1 MMGKYATRWRVFLG
15 AIAALAATVLL
26 RADLSPQQRYVD
38 RYAALA
44 VTEMYRS
51 GVPASITLSQGLL
64 ESRYGLSALAAEG
77 HNHFGIKC
85 HNDWKGRTM
94 KVDDD
99 LKGECFRVY
108 EEDIDSFH
116 DHSDFLRYRDRYKFL
131 FDFEI
136 TDYKAWAN
144 GLKKAGYATDPAYP
158 AKLIKLIEDYDLG
171 RFDSAK
177 PSDFEPGGKY
187 ADLGAQPPSAA
198 PAPKD
203 DRPLNDKALYPGKKA
218 DPKAPTHKETK
229 AEKKARLKA
238 EKQARAEARRRQAAS
253 GKPDG
258 KSAPAAPSKPA
269 EAVPERLP
277 ESPHALEEVELAPE
291 KELREEFHFQM
302 GRKIYKQN
310 GVPFLYALEGEDY
323 RTIAEENNIIFKQL
337 LRYNDLRGDERLLP
351 GTVVYLQAK
360 KNQTRKGLDKYIVEQ
375 DGESLRDICQRFGV
389 RQSSIEKINGFD
401 PGHALREGDTILLR
415 K

>member
-1 MMGKYATRWRVFLG
+1 MMQKMARRLKPFLLAAAT
-15 AIAALAATVLL
+15 LAATVLL
-26 RADLSPQQRYVD
+26 RADITPQQRYVD
-38 RYAALA
+38 RFAALA

-85 HNDWKGRTM
+85 HNDWKGKTM

-108 EEDIDSFH
+108 DADIDSFH

-131 FDFEI
+131 FDFPV

-158 AKLIKLIEDYDLG
+158 AKLIKLIEDYDLS
-171 RFDSAK
+171 RFDLAK

-187 ADLGAQPPSAA
+187 ADLGAEAPSTTVSDKDK
-198 PAPKD
+198 PLD
-203 DRPLNDKALYPGKKA
+203 DRALF
-218 DPKAPTHKETK
+218 PKQTKPETKPAAKETR
-229 AEKKARLKA
+229 AEKKARIKEEQKA
-238 EKQARAEARRRQAAS
+238 KAAKKQQEKEARKQGAKAS
-253 GKPDG
+253 
-258 KSAPAAPSKPA
+258 SA
-269 EAVPERLP
+269 EPERLP
-277 ESPHALEEVELAPE
+277 ESPNSLEEAEVAGE
-291 KELREEFHFQM
+291 KELREVFHFQM

-310 GVPFLYALEGEDY
+310 GVPFLYSLEGEDY
-323 RTIAEENNIIFKQL
+323 RIIAEENDIIYKQL
-337 LRYNDLRGDERLLP
+337 LRYNDLSADQKLLP

-360 KNQTRKGLDKYIVEQ
+360 KNQTRKGLDKYIVER

-389 RQSSIEKINGFD
+389 KQKSIQKLNGFA
-401 PGHALREGDTILLR
+401 PSHSLREGDTILLR

>member
-1 MMGKYATRWRVFLG
+1 MMQRMPTGLKPLF
-15 AIAALAATVLL
+15 LAASILVSTVLL
-26 RADLSPQQRYVD
+26 RGDIMPQQRYVN
-38 RYAALA
+38 RYASLA

-85 HNDWKGRTM
+85 HNDWKGKTM
-94 KVDDD
+94 AVDDD
-99 LKGECFRVY
+99 AKGECFRVY
-108 EEDIDSFH
+108 DADIESFR

-131 FDFEI
+131 FDFPV

-158 AKLIKLIEDYDLG
+158 AKLIKLIEDYDLS
-171 RFDSAK
+171 RFDKAK
-177 PSDFEPGGKY
+177 PADFEPGGKY
-187 ADLGAQPPSAA
+187 ADLGAEAPSASVSDKDK
-198 PAPKD
+198 PLD
-203 DRPLNDKALYPGKKA
+203 DRALF
-218 DPKAPTHKETK
+218 PKQTKPETKPANKETR
-229 AEKKARLKA
+229 AEKKARTKA
-238 EKQARAEARRRQAAS
+238 EREARKAA
-253 GKPDG
+253 KQHQ
-258 KSAPAAPSKPA
+258 KPA
-269 EAVPERLP
+269 EAIPEALP
-277 ESPHALEEVELAPE
+277 ESPNALEEAEVAQE

-310 GVPFLYALEGEDY
+310 GVPFLYAMEGEDY
-323 RTIAEENNIIFKQL
+323 RTIAEENNIIYKQL
-337 LRYNDLRGDERLLP
+337 LRYNDLGAEERLLP

-360 KNQTRKGLDKYIVEQ
+360 KNQTRKGLDKYIVER

-389 RQSSIEKINGFD
+389 KQKSIQKLNGFA
-401 PGHALREGDTILLR
+401 PSHSLREGDTILLR

>member
-1 MMGKYATRWRVFLG
+1 MTRLATLWKPLLLTV
-15 AIAALAATVLL
+15 AVLAAAALL
-26 RADLSPQQRYVD
+26 RADITPQQRYVD
-38 RYAALA
+38 RFAALA

-85 HNDWKGRTM
+85 HNDWKGKSM

-99 LKGECFRVY
+99 AKGECFRVY
-108 EEDIDSFH
+108 DADIDSFH

-131 FDFEI
+131 FDFPV

-158 AKLIKLIEDYDLG
+158 AKLIKLIEDYDLS
-171 RFDSAK
+171 RFDTAK

-187 ADLGAQPPSAA
+187 SALGADTPVS
-198 PAPKD
+198 
-203 DRPLNDKALYPGKKA
+203 
-218 DPKAPTHKETK
+218 
-229 AEKKARLKA
+229 
-238 EKQARAEARRRQAAS
+238 
-253 GKPDG
+253 
-258 KSAPAAPSKPA
+258 SAP
-269 EAVPERLP
+269 EAKKEAKKEVKKEVKKTARQHSRPVETIPEALP
-277 ESPHALEEVELAPE
+277 ESPNTLEEAEPVE

-302 GRKIYKQN
+302 GRPIYKQN
-310 GVPFLYALEGEDY
+310 GVPFLYAMEGESY
-323 RTIAEENNIIFKQL
+323 RIIAEENNIIYKQL
-337 LRYNDLRGDERLLP
+337 LRYNDLGAEEKLLP

-389 RQSSIEKINGFD
+389 KQKSIRKINGFA
-401 PGHALREGDTILLR
+401 PTHTLREGDTILLR

>member
-1 MMGKYATRWRVFLG
+1 MPTGLKPLFL
-15 AIAALAATVLL
+15 AASILVATVLL
-26 RADLSPQQRYVD
+26 RGDITPQQRYVN
-38 RYAALA
+38 RYASLA

-85 HNDWKGRTM
+85 HNDWKGKTM
-94 KVDDD
+94 AVDDD
-99 LKGECFRVY
+99 AKGECFRVY
-108 EEDIDSFH
+108 DADIESFR

-131 FDFEI
+131 FDFPV

-158 AKLIKLIEDYDLG
+158 AKLIKLIEDYDLS
-171 RFDSAK
+171 RFDKAK
-177 PSDFEPGGKY
+177 PADFEPGGKY
-187 ADLGAQPPSAA
+187 ADLGAEAPSASVSDKDK
-198 PAPKD
+198 PLD
-203 DRPLNDKALYPGKKA
+203 DRALF
-218 DPKAPTHKETK
+218 PKQTKPETKLANKETR
-229 AEKKARLKA
+229 AEKKARTKA
-238 EKQARAEARRRQAAS
+238 EREARKAA
-253 GKPDG
+253 KQHQ
-258 KSAPAAPSKPA
+258 KPA
-269 EAVPERLP
+269 EAIPEALP
-277 ESPHALEEVELAPE
+277 ESPNALEEAEVAQE

-310 GVPFLYALEGEDY
+310 GVPFLYAMEGEDY
-323 RTIAEENNIIFKQL
+323 RTIAEENNIIYKQL
-337 LRYNDLRGDERLLP
+337 LRYNDLGAEERLLP

-360 KNQTRKGLDKYIVEQ
+360 KNQTRKGLDKYIVER

-389 RQSSIEKINGFD
+389 KQKSIQKLNGFA
-401 PGHALREGDTILLR
+401 PSHSLREGDTILLR

>member
-1 MMGKYATRWRVFLG
+1 MMAKFALRFRGLLPALV
-15 AIAALAATVLL
+15 ALASLVLL
-26 RADLSPQQRYVD
+26 RADVSPQQRYVD

-64 ESRYGLSALAAEG
+64 ESRYGLSALASEG

-94 KVDDD
+94 QVDDD
-99 LKGECFRVY
+99 RKGECFRVY
-108 EEDIDSFH
+108 EADIDSFH

-131 FDFEI
+131 FDFPV

-158 AKLIKLIEDYDLG
+158 AKLIKLIEDYDLS
-171 RFDSAK
+171 RFDTAR
-177 PSDFEPGGKY
+177 PADFEPGGKY
-187 ADLGAQPPSAA
+187 ADLGAQA
-198 PAPKD
+198 PAAARTANDK
-203 DRPLNDKALYPGKKA
+203 PLNDKALYPGKKPA
-218 DPKAPTHKETK
+218 EAQPAPKETR
-229 AEKKARLKA
+229 AERKARLKA
-238 EKQARAEARRRQAAS
+238 EKQARIDARKRQDAAS
-253 GKPDG
+253 RTPV
-258 KSAPAAPSKPA
+258 AQ
-269 EAVPERLP
+269 AVPERLP
-277 ESPHALEEVELAPE
+277 ESPNALEEAEVAQE

-310 GVPFLYALEGEDY
+310 GVPFLYAMEGEDY
-323 RTIAEENNIIFKQL
+323 RTIAEENNIIFRQL
-337 LRYNDLRGDERLLP
+337 LRYNDLSADERLLP

-389 RQSSIEKINGFD
+389 KQKSILKINGFD
-401 PGHALREGDTILLR
+401 ATHVLREGDTILLR

>member
-1 MMGKYATRWRVFLG
+1 MPTGLKPLFL
-15 AIAALAATVLL
+15 AASILVATVLL
-26 RADLSPQQRYVD
+26 RGDITPQQRYVN
-38 RYAALA
+38 RYASLA

-85 HNDWKGRTM
+85 HNDWKGKTM
-94 KVDDD
+94 AVDDD
-99 LKGECFRVY
+99 AKGECFRVY
-108 EEDIDSFH
+108 DADIESFR

-131 FDFEI
+131 FDFPV

-158 AKLIKLIEDYDLG
+158 AKLIKLIEDYDLS
-171 RFDSAK
+171 RFDKAK
-177 PSDFEPGGKY
+177 PADFEPGGKY
-187 ADLGAQPPSAA
+187 ADLGAEAPSASVSDKDK
-198 PAPKD
+198 PLD
-203 DRPLNDKALYPGKKA
+203 DRALF
-218 DPKAPTHKETK
+218 PKQTKPETKPAAKETR
-229 AEKKARLKA
+229 AEKKARTKA
-238 EKQARAEARRRQAAS
+238 EREARKAA
-253 GKPDG
+253 KQHQ
-258 KSAPAAPSKPA
+258 KPA
-269 EAVPERLP
+269 EAIPEALP
-277 ESPHALEEVELAPE
+277 ESPNALEEAEVAQE

-310 GVPFLYALEGEDY
+310 GVPFLYAMEGEDY
-323 RTIAEENNIIFKQL
+323 RTIAEENNIIYKQL
-337 LRYNDLRGDERLLP
+337 LRYNDLGSEERLLP

-360 KNQTRKGLDKYIVEQ
+360 KNQTRKGLDKYIVER

-389 RQSSIEKINGFD
+389 KQKSIQKLNGFA
-401 PGHALREGDTILLR
+401 PSHSLREGDTILLR

>member
-1 MMGKYATRWRVFLG
+1 MGTCAHFRRAVLPAVA
-15 AIAALAATVLL
+15 AIVALTLL
-26 RADLSPQQRYVD
+26 RADVTPQQRYID

-85 HNDWKGRTM
+85 HNDWKGKTM

-108 EEDIDSFH
+108 DADIDSFH

-158 AKLIKLIEDYDLG
+158 SKLIKLIEDYDLS
-171 RFDSAK
+171 RFDTAK
-177 PSDFEPGGKY
+177 PADFAPGGKY
-187 ADLGAQPPSAA
+187 ADLGTQAPGTVTAPSGDK
-198 PAPKD
+198 PLD
-203 DRPLNDKALYPGKKA
+203 DRALYPRKPQTGS
-218 DPKAPTHKETK
+218 KETQ
-229 AEKKARLKA
+229 AEKKARQKA
-238 EKQARAEARRRQAAS
+238 QKQARAEAKRRGRAVAS
-253 GKPDG
+253 
-258 KSAPAAPSKPA
+258 SAPEPVQLPA
-269 EAVPERLP
+269 
-277 ESPHALEEVELAPE
+277 SPNALEEVQQAEP
-291 KELREEFHFQM
+291 ELREEFHFQM

-310 GVPFLYALEGEDY
+310 GVPFVYAMEGETY
-323 RTIAEENNIIFKQL
+323 RELAEENNIILRQL
-337 LRYNDLRGDERLLP
+337 LRYNDLGAEERLRP

-360 KNQTRKGLDKYIVEQ
+360 KNQTRKGLDKYIVAE
-375 DGESLRDICQRFGV
+375 DGESLREICQRFGV
-389 RQSSIEKINGFD
+389 KLASIRKLNAFA
-401 PGHALREGDTILLR
+401 PSHTLREGDTILLR

>member
-1 MMGKYATRWRVFLG
+1 MPTGLKPLFL
-15 AIAALAATVLL
+15 AASILVATVLL
-26 RADLSPQQRYVD
+26 RGDITPQQRYVN
-38 RYAALA
+38 RYASLA

-85 HNDWKGRTM
+85 HNDWKGKTM
-94 KVDDD
+94 AVDDD
-99 LKGECFRVY
+99 AKGECFRVY
-108 EEDIDSFH
+108 DADIESFR

-131 FDFEI
+131 FDFPV

-158 AKLIKLIEDYDLG
+158 AKLIKLIEDYDLS
-171 RFDSAK
+171 RFDKAK
-177 PSDFEPGGKY
+177 PADFEPGGKY
-187 ADLGAQPPSAA
+187 ADLGAEAPSASVSDKDK
-198 PAPKD
+198 PLD
-203 DRPLNDKALYPGKKA
+203 DRALF
-218 DPKAPTHKETK
+218 PKQTKPETKPANKETR
-229 AEKKARLKA
+229 AEKKARTKA
-238 EKQARAEARRRQAAS
+238 EREARKAA
-253 GKPDG
+253 KQHQ
-258 KSAPAAPSKPA
+258 KPA
-269 EAVPERLP
+269 EAIPEALP
-277 ESPHALEEVELAPE
+277 ESPNALEEAEVAQE

-310 GVPFLYALEGEDY
+310 GVPFLYAMEGEDY
-323 RTIAEENNIIFKQL
+323 RTIAEENNIIYKQL
-337 LRYNDLRGDERLLP
+337 LRYNDLGAEERLLP

-360 KNQTRKGLDKYIVEQ
+360 KNQTRKGLDKYIVER

-389 RQSSIEKINGFD
+389 KQKSIQKLNGFA
-401 PGHALREGDTILLR
+401 PSHSLREGDTILLR

>member
-1 MMGKYATRWRVFLG
+1 MMGKCAQLLKQV
-15 AIAALAATVLL
+15 LAAAAAIVAAVLL
-26 RADLSPQQRYVD
+26 RADVTPQQRYVD
-38 RYAALA
+38 RYAAIA

-85 HNDWKGRTM
+85 HNDWKGKTM
-94 KVDDD
+94 AVDDD
-99 LKGECFRVY
+99 AKGECFRVY
-108 EEDIDSFH
+108 DADIDSFH

-131 FDFEI
+131 FDFPV

-171 RFDSAK
+171 RFDKAK
-177 PSDFEPGGKY
+177 PADFEPGGKY
-187 ADLGAQPPSAA
+187 ADLGAAAPASAA
-198 PAPKD
+198 PDNDKPLD
-203 DRPLNDKALYPGKKA
+203 DRALF
-218 DPKAPTHKETK
+218 PKQTKPETKPAAKETR
-229 AEKKARLKA
+229 AEKKARAKA
-238 EKQARAEARRRQAAS
+238 EREAKKAAKQHQ
-253 GKPDG
+253 
-258 KSAPAAPSKPA
+258 KPA
-269 EAVPERLP
+269 EATPEALP
-277 ESPHALEEVELAPE
+277 ESPNALEEAEVAQEQ
-291 KELREEFHFQM
+291 ELREEFHFQM

-310 GVPFLYALEGEDY
+310 GVPFLYAMEGEDY
-323 RTIAEENNIIFKQL
+323 RTIAEENNIILRQL
-337 LRYNDLRGDERLLP
+337 LRYNDLAAEENLLP

-360 KNQTRKGLDKYIVEQ
+360 KNQTRKGLDKYIVER

-389 RQSSIEKINGFD
+389 KQKSIQKLNGFGAAHD
-401 PGHALREGDTILLR
+401 LREGDTILLR

>member
-1 MMGKYATRWRVFLG
+1 MPTGLKPFFL
-15 AIAALAATVLL
+15 AASILVATVLL
-26 RADLSPQQRYVD
+26 RGDITPQQRYVN
-38 RYAALA
+38 RYASLA

-85 HNDWKGRTM
+85 HNDWKGKTM
-94 KVDDD
+94 AVDDD
-99 LKGECFRVY
+99 AKGECFRVY
-108 EEDIDSFH
+108 DADIESFR

-131 FDFEI
+131 FDFPV

-158 AKLIKLIEDYDLG
+158 AKLIKLIEDYDLS
-171 RFDSAK
+171 RFDKAK
-177 PSDFEPGGKY
+177 PADFEPGGKY
-187 ADLGAQPPSAA
+187 ADLGAEAPSASVSDKDK
-198 PAPKD
+198 PLD
-203 DRPLNDKALYPGKKA
+203 DRALF
-218 DPKAPTHKETK
+218 PKQTKPETKPANKETR
-229 AEKKARLKA
+229 AEKKARTKA
-238 EKQARAEARRRQAAS
+238 EREARKAA
-253 GKPDG
+253 KQHQ
-258 KSAPAAPSKPA
+258 KPA
-269 EAVPERLP
+269 EAIPEALP
-277 ESPHALEEVELAPE
+277 ESPNALEEAEVAQE

-310 GVPFLYALEGEDY
+310 GVPFLYAMEGEDY
-323 RTIAEENNIIFKQL
+323 RTIAEENNIIYKQL
-337 LRYNDLRGDERLLP
+337 LRYNDLGAEERLLP

-360 KNQTRKGLDKYIVEQ
+360 KNQTRKGLDKYIVER

-389 RQSSIEKINGFD
+389 KQKSIQKLNGFA
-401 PGHALREGDTILLR
+401 PSHSLREGDTILLR

>member
-1 MMGKYATRWRVFLG
+1 MGKCAQLLKQV
-15 AIAALAATVLL
+15 LAAAAAIVAAVLL
-26 RADLSPQQRYVD
+26 RADVTPQQRYVD
-38 RYAALA
+38 RYAAIA

-85 HNDWKGRTM
+85 HNDWKGKTM
-94 KVDDD
+94 AVDDD
-99 LKGECFRVY
+99 AKGECFRVY
-108 EEDIDSFH
+108 DADIDSFH

-131 FDFEI
+131 FDFPV

-171 RFDSAK
+171 RFDKAK
-177 PSDFEPGGKY
+177 PADFEPGGKY
-187 ADLGAQPPSAA
+187 ADLGAGA
-198 PAPKD
+198 PAASVSDKDKPLD
-203 DRPLNDKALYPGKKA
+203 DRALF
-218 DPKAPTHKETK
+218 PKQTKPETKPAAKETR
-229 AEKKARLKA
+229 AEKKARTKA
-238 EKQARAEARRRQAAS
+238 EREARRAA
-253 GKPDG
+253 KQHQ
-258 KSAPAAPSKPA
+258 KPA
-269 EAVPERLP
+269 EATPEALP
-277 ESPHALEEVELAPE
+277 ESPNALEEAEVAQEQ
-291 KELREEFHFQM
+291 ELREEFHFQM

-310 GVPFLYALEGEDY
+310 GVPFLYAMEGEDY
-323 RTIAEENNIIFKQL
+323 RTIAEENNIILRQL
-337 LRYNDLRGDERLLP
+337 LRYNDLAAEETLLP

-360 KNQTRKGLDKYIVEQ
+360 KNQTRKGLDKYIVER

-389 RQSSIEKINGFD
+389 KQKSIQKLNGFGAAHD
-401 PGHALREGDTILLR
+401 LREGDTILLR

>member
-1 MMGKYATRWRVFLG
+1 MSTGLKPLFLAA
-15 AIAALAATVLL
+15 AILVATVLL
-26 RADLSPQQRYVD
+26 RGDITPQQRYVN
-38 RYAALA
+38 RYASLA

-85 HNDWKGRTM
+85 HNDWKGKTM
-94 KVDDD
+94 AVDDD
-99 LKGECFRVY
+99 AKGECFRVY
-108 EEDIDSFH
+108 DADIESFR

-131 FDFEI
+131 FDFPV

-158 AKLIKLIEDYDLG
+158 AKLIKLIEDYDLS
-171 RFDSAK
+171 RFDKAK
-177 PSDFEPGGKY
+177 PADFEPGGKY
-187 ADLGAQPPSAA
+187 ADLGAEAPSASVSDKDK
-198 PAPKD
+198 PLD
-203 DRPLNDKALYPGKKA
+203 DRALF
-218 DPKAPTHKETK
+218 PKQTKPETKPAAKETR
-229 AEKKARLKA
+229 AEKKARTKA
-238 EKQARAEARRRQAAS
+238 EREARKAA
-253 GKPDG
+253 KQHQ
-258 KSAPAAPSKPA
+258 KPA
-269 EAVPERLP
+269 EAIPEALP
-277 ESPHALEEVELAPE
+277 ESPNALEEAEVAQE

-310 GVPFLYALEGEDY
+310 GVPFLYAMEGEDY
-323 RTIAEENNIIFKQL
+323 RTIAEENNIIYKQL
-337 LRYNDLRGDERLLP
+337 LRYNDLGAEERLLP

-360 KNQTRKGLDKYIVEQ
+360 KNQTRKGLDKYIVER

-389 RQSSIEKINGFD
+389 KQKSIQKLNGFA
-401 PGHALREGDTILLR
+401 PSHSLREGDTILLR

>member
-1 MMGKYATRWRVFLG
+1 MGKCAQLLKQVLS
-15 AIAALAATVLL
+15 AAATIVAAVLL
-26 RADLSPQQRYVD
+26 RADVTPQQRYVD
-38 RYAALA
+38 RYAAIA

-85 HNDWKGRTM
+85 HNDWKGKTM

-99 LKGECFRVY
+99 PKDECFRVY
-108 EEDIDSFH
+108 DADIDSFH

-131 FDFEI
+131 FDFPV

-171 RFDSAK
+171 RFDKAK
-177 PSDFEPGGKY
+177 PADFEPGGKY
-187 ADLGAQPPSAA
+187 ADLGAAAPASAA
-198 PAPKD
+198 PDNDKPLD
-203 DRPLNDKALYPGKKA
+203 DRALF
-218 DPKAPTHKETK
+218 PKQTKPDTKPAAKETR
-229 AEKKARLKA
+229 AEKKARTKA
-238 EKQARAEARRRQAAS
+238 EREAKKAAKQHQ
-253 GKPDG
+253 
-258 KSAPAAPSKPA
+258 KPA
-269 EAVPERLP
+269 EATPESLP
-277 ESPHALEEVELAPE
+277 ESPNALEEAEVAQEQ
-291 KELREEFHFQM
+291 ELREEFHFQM

-310 GVPFLYALEGEDY
+310 GVPFLYAMEGEDY
-323 RTIAEENNIIFKQL
+323 RTIAEENNIILRQL
-337 LRYNDLRGDERLLP
+337 LRYNDLAAEETLLP

-360 KNQTRKGLDKYIVEQ
+360 KNQTRKGLDKYIVER

-389 RQSSIEKINGFD
+389 KQKSIQKLNGF
-401 PGHALREGDTILLR
+401 GAVHNLREGDTILLR

>member
-1 MMGKYATRWRVFLG
+1 MPTGLKPFFL
-15 AIAALAATVLL
+15 AASILVATVLL
-26 RADLSPQQRYVD
+26 RGDITPQQRYVN
-38 RYAALA
+38 RYASLA

-85 HNDWKGRTM
+85 HNDWKGKTM
-94 KVDDD
+94 AVDDD
-99 LKGECFRVY
+99 AKGECFRVY
-108 EEDIDSFH
+108 DADIESFR

-131 FDFEI
+131 FDFPV

-158 AKLIKLIEDYDLG
+158 AKLIKLIEDYDLS
-171 RFDSAK
+171 RFDKAK
-177 PSDFEPGGKY
+177 PADFEPGGKY
-187 ADLGAQPPSAA
+187 ADLGAEAPSASVSDKDK
-198 PAPKD
+198 PLD
-203 DRPLNDKALYPGKKA
+203 DRALFPMQTKPETKPA
-218 DPKAPTHKETK
+218 NKETR
-229 AEKKARLKA
+229 AEKKARTKA
-238 EKQARAEARRRQAAS
+238 EREARKAA
-253 GKPDG
+253 KQHQ
-258 KSAPAAPSKPA
+258 KPA
-269 EAVPERLP
+269 EAIPEALP
-277 ESPHALEEVELAPE
+277 ESPNALEEAEVAQE

-310 GVPFLYALEGEDY
+310 GVPFLYAMEGEDY
-323 RTIAEENNIIFKQL
+323 RTIAEENNIIYKQL
-337 LRYNDLRGDERLLP
+337 LRYNDLGAEERLLP

-360 KNQTRKGLDKYIVEQ
+360 KNQTRKGLDKYIVER

-389 RQSSIEKINGFD
+389 KQKSIQKLNGFA
-401 PGHALREGDTILLR
+401 PSHSLREGDTILLR

>member
-1 MMGKYATRWRVFLG
+1 MSTGLKPLFLAA
-15 AIAALAATVLL
+15 AILVATVLL
-26 RADLSPQQRYVD
+26 RGDITPQQRYVN
-38 RYAALA
+38 RYASLA

-85 HNDWKGRTM
+85 HNDWKGKTM
-94 KVDDD
+94 AVDDD
-99 LKGECFRVY
+99 AKGECFRVY
-108 EEDIDSFH
+108 DADIESFR

-131 FDFEI
+131 FDFPV

-158 AKLIKLIEDYDLG
+158 AKLIKLIEDYDLS
-171 RFDSAK
+171 RFDKAK
-177 PSDFEPGGKY
+177 PTDFEPGGKY
-187 ADLGAQPPSAA
+187 ADLGAEAPSASVSDKEK
-198 PAPKD
+198 PLD
-203 DRPLNDKALYPGKKA
+203 DRALF
-218 DPKAPTHKETK
+218 PKQTKHETKPAAKETR
-229 AEKKARLKA
+229 AEKKARTKA
-238 EKQARAEARRRQAAS
+238 EREARKAA
-253 GKPDG
+253 KQHQ
-258 KSAPAAPSKPA
+258 KPA
-269 EAVPERLP
+269 EAIPEALP
-277 ESPHALEEVELAPE
+277 ESPNALEEAEVAQE

-310 GVPFLYALEGEDY
+310 GVPFLYAMEGEDY
-323 RTIAEENNIIFKQL
+323 RTIAEENNIIYKQL
-337 LRYNDLRGDERLLP
+337 LRYNDLGAEERLLP

-360 KNQTRKGLDKYIVEQ
+360 KNQTRKGLDKYIVER

-389 RQSSIEKINGFD
+389 KQKSIQKLNGFA
-401 PGHALREGDTILLR
+401 PSHSLREGDTILLR

>member
-1 MMGKYATRWRVFLG
+1 MPTGLKPFFL
-15 AIAALAATVLL
+15 AASILVATVLL
-26 RADLSPQQRYVD
+26 RGGITPQQRYVN
-38 RYAALA
+38 RYASLA

-85 HNDWKGRTM
+85 HNDWKGKTM
-94 KVDDD
+94 AVDDD
-99 LKGECFRVY
+99 AKGECFRVY
-108 EEDIDSFH
+108 DADIESFR

-131 FDFEI
+131 FDFPV

-158 AKLIKLIEDYDLG
+158 AKLIKLIEDYDLS
-171 RFDSAK
+171 RFDKAK
-177 PSDFEPGGKY
+177 PADFEPGGKY
-187 ADLGAQPPSAA
+187 ADLGAEAPSASVSDKDK
-198 PAPKD
+198 PLD
-203 DRPLNDKALYPGKKA
+203 DRALF
-218 DPKAPTHKETK
+218 PKQTKPETKPANKETR
-229 AEKKARLKA
+229 AEKKARTKA
-238 EKQARAEARRRQAAS
+238 EREARKAA
-253 GKPDG
+253 KQHQ
-258 KSAPAAPSKPA
+258 KPA
-269 EAVPERLP
+269 EAIPEALP
-277 ESPHALEEVELAPE
+277 ESPNALEEAEVAQE

-310 GVPFLYALEGEDY
+310 GVPFLYAMEGEDY
-323 RTIAEENNIIFKQL
+323 RTIAEENNIIYKQL
-337 LRYNDLRGDERLLP
+337 LRYNDLGAEERLLP

-360 KNQTRKGLDKYIVEQ
+360 KNQTRKGLDKYIVER

-389 RQSSIEKINGFD
+389 KQKSIQKLNGFA
-401 PGHALREGDTILLR
+401 PSHSLREGDTILLR

>member
-1 MMGKYATRWRVFLG
+1 MMGKCAQLLKQV
-15 AIAALAATVLL
+15 LAAAAAIVAAVLL
-26 RADLSPQQRYVD
+26 RADVTPQQRYVD
-38 RYAALA
+38 RYAAIA

-85 HNDWKGRTM
+85 HNDWKGKTM
-94 KVDDD
+94 AVDDD
-99 LKGECFRVY
+99 AKGECFRVY
-108 EEDIDSFH
+108 DADIDSFH

-131 FDFEI
+131 FDFPV

-171 RFDSAK
+171 RFDKAK
-177 PSDFEPGGKY
+177 PADFEPGGKY
-187 ADLGAQPPSAA
+187 ADLGAGA
-198 PAPKD
+198 PAASVSDKDKPLD
-203 DRPLNDKALYPGKKA
+203 DRALF
-218 DPKAPTHKETK
+218 PKQTKPETKPAAKETR
-229 AEKKARLKA
+229 AEKKARTKA
-238 EKQARAEARRRQAAS
+238 EREARRAA
-253 GKPDG
+253 KQHQ
-258 KSAPAAPSKPA
+258 KPA
-269 EAVPERLP
+269 EATPEALP
-277 ESPHALEEVELAPE
+277 ESPNALEEAEVAQEQ
-291 KELREEFHFQM
+291 ELREEFHFQM

-310 GVPFLYALEGEDY
+310 GVPFLYAMEGEDY
-323 RTIAEENNIIFKQL
+323 RTIAEENNIILRQL
-337 LRYNDLRGDERLLP
+337 LRYNDLAAEETLLP

-360 KNQTRKGLDKYIVEQ
+360 KNQTRKGLDKYIVER

-389 RQSSIEKINGFD
+389 KQKSIQKLNGFGAAHD
-401 PGHALREGDTILLR
+401 LREGDTILLR

>member
-1 MMGKYATRWRVFLG
+1 MSTGLKPLF
-15 AIAALAATVLL
+15 LAASILVAAVLL
-26 RADLSPQQRYVD
+26 RADISPQQRYVN
-38 RYAALA
+38 RFAALA

-85 HNDWKGRTM
+85 HNDWKGKTM

-99 LKGECFRVY
+99 LKDECFRVY
-108 EEDIDSFH
+108 DADIDSFH

-131 FDFEI
+131 FDFPV

-158 AKLIKLIEDYDLG
+158 AKLIKLIEDYDLS
-171 RFDSAK
+171 RFDKAK
-177 PSDFEPGGKY
+177 PSDFEPGGKN
-187 ADLGAQPPSAA
+187 ADLGAEASPTVSSDKDKPL
-198 PAPKD
+198 D
-203 DRPLNDKALYPGKKA
+203 DRALF
-218 DPKAPTHKETK
+218 PKQTKPEQKTTPAHKETK
-229 AEKKARLKA
+229 AEKKARQKA
-238 EKQARAEARRRQAAS
+238 EKEAKKARQHP
-253 GKPDG
+253 KPV
-258 KSAPAAPSKPA
+258 
-269 EAVPERLP
+269 ETVPEVLP
-277 ESPHALEEVELAPE
+277 ESPNALEEAVVAEE
-291 KELREEFHFQM
+291 KELREVFHFQM

-323 RTIAEENNIIFKQL
+323 RIIAEENNIIHKQL
-337 LRYNDLRGDERLLP
+337 LRYNDLSSDEKLLP

-360 KNQTRKGLDKYIVEQ
+360 KNQTRKGLDKYIVER

-389 RQSSIEKINGFD
+389 KQKSIQKLNGFA
-401 PGHALREGDTILLR
+401 PSHTLREGDTILLR

>member
-1 MMGKYATRWRVFLG
+1 MMGKCAQLLKQV
-15 AIAALAATVLL
+15 LAAAAAIVAAVLL
-26 RADLSPQQRYVD
+26 RADVTPQQRYVD
-38 RYAALA
+38 RYAAIA

-85 HNDWKGRTM
+85 HNDWKGKTM
-94 KVDDD
+94 AVDDD
-99 LKGECFRVY
+99 AKGECFRVY
-108 EEDIDSFH
+108 DADIDSFH

-131 FDFEI
+131 FDFPV

-171 RFDSAK
+171 RFDKAK
-177 PSDFEPGGKY
+177 PADFEPGGKY
-187 ADLGAQPPSAA
+187 ADLGAGAPASAA
-198 PAPKD
+198 PGKDKPLD
-203 DRPLNDKALYPGKKA
+203 DRALF
-218 DPKAPTHKETK
+218 PKQTKPDTKPAAKETR
-229 AEKKARLKA
+229 AEKKARTKA
-238 EKQARAEARRRQAAS
+238 EREAKKAAKQHQ
-253 GKPDG
+253 
-258 KSAPAAPSKPA
+258 KPA
-269 EAVPERLP
+269 EATPEALP
-277 ESPHALEEVELAPE
+277 ESPNTLDQAELAQE
-291 KELREEFHFQM
+291 KELREVFHFQM

-310 GVPFLYALEGEDY
+310 GVPFLYSLEGEDY
-323 RTIAEENNIIFKQL
+323 RIIAEENNVIYKQL
-337 LRYNDLRGDERLLP
+337 LRYNDLQADEKLLP

-360 KNQTRKGLDKYIVEQ
+360 KNQTRKGLDKYIVER

-389 RQSSIEKINGFD
+389 KQKSIQKLNGFA
-401 PGHALREGDTILLR
+401 PSHSLREGDTILLR

>member
-1 MMGKYATRWRVFLG
+1 MPTGLKPLF
-15 AIAALAATVLL
+15 LAASILVSTVLL
-26 RADLSPQQRYVD
+26 RGDIMPQQRYVN
-38 RYAALA
+38 RYASLA

-85 HNDWKGRTM
+85 HNDWKGKTM
-94 KVDDD
+94 AVDDD
-99 LKGECFRVY
+99 AKGECFRVY
-108 EEDIDSFH
+108 DADIESFR

-131 FDFEI
+131 FDFPV

-158 AKLIKLIEDYDLG
+158 AKLIKLIEDYDLS
-171 RFDSAK
+171 RFDKAK
-177 PSDFEPGGKY
+177 PADFEPGGKY
-187 ADLGAQPPSAA
+187 ADLGAEAPSASVSDKDK
-198 PAPKD
+198 PLD
-203 DRPLNDKALYPGKKA
+203 DRALF
-218 DPKAPTHKETK
+218 PKQTKPETKLANKETR
-229 AEKKARLKA
+229 AEKKARTKA
-238 EKQARAEARRRQAAS
+238 EREARKAA
-253 GKPDG
+253 KQHQ
-258 KSAPAAPSKPA
+258 KPA
-269 EAVPERLP
+269 EAIPEALP
-277 ESPHALEEVELAPE
+277 ESPNALEEAEVAQE

-310 GVPFLYALEGEDY
+310 GVPFLYAMEGEDY
-323 RTIAEENNIIFKQL
+323 RTIAEENNIIYKQL
-337 LRYNDLRGDERLLP
+337 LRYNDLGAEERLLP

-360 KNQTRKGLDKYIVEQ
+360 KNQTRKGLDKYIVER

-389 RQSSIEKINGFD
+389 KQKSIQKLNGFA
-401 PGHALREGDTILLR
+401 PSHSLREGDTILLR

>member
-1 MMGKYATRWRVFLG
+1 MSTGLKPLF
-15 AIAALAATVLL
+15 LAASILVAAVLL
-26 RADLSPQQRYVD
+26 HADISPQQRYVN
-38 RYAALA
+38 RFAALA

-85 HNDWKGRTM
+85 HNDWKGKTM

-99 LKGECFRVY
+99 LKDECFRVY
-108 EEDIDSFH
+108 DADIDSFH

-131 FDFEI
+131 FDFPV

-158 AKLIKLIEDYDLG
+158 AKLIKLIEDYDLS
-171 RFDSAK
+171 RFDKAK

-187 ADLGAQPPSAA
+187 ADLGAEASPTVSSDKDKPL
-198 PAPKD
+198 D
-203 DRPLNDKALYPGKKA
+203 DRALF
-218 DPKAPTHKETK
+218 PKQTKPEQKTTPAHKETK
-229 AEKKARLKA
+229 AEKKARQKA
-238 EKQARAEARRRQAAS
+238 EKEAKKARQHP
-253 GKPDG
+253 KPV
-258 KSAPAAPSKPA
+258 
-269 EAVPERLP
+269 ETVPEVLP
-277 ESPHALEEVELAPE
+277 ESPNALEEAEVAEE
-291 KELREEFHFQM
+291 KELREVFHFQM

-323 RTIAEENNIIFKQL
+323 RIIAEENNIIHKQL
-337 LRYNDLRGDERLLP
+337 LRYNDLSSDEKLLP

-360 KNQTRKGLDKYIVEQ
+360 KNQTRKGLDKYIVER

-389 RQSSIEKINGFD
+389 KQKSIQKLNGFA
-401 PGHALREGDTILLR
+401 PSHTLREGDTILLR

>member
-1 MMGKYATRWRVFLG
+1 MMAKYALRMRLILWGL
-15 AIAALAATVLL
+15 AALAATVLL
-26 RADLSPQQRYVD
+26 RADVSPQQRYVD

-85 HNDWKGRTM
+85 HNDWKGKTM

-144 GLKKAGYATDPAYP
+144 GLKKAGYATDPSYP
-158 AKLIKLIEDYDLG
+158 AKLIKLIEDYDLS
-171 RFDSAK
+171 RFDKAM
-177 PSDFEPGGKY
+177 PSDFEPGGKF
-187 ADLGAQPPSAA
+187 ADLGAQAPSQASQ
-198 PAPKD
+198 KD

-218 DPKAPTHKETK
+218 DPKASAHKETK
-229 AEKKARLKA
+229 AERKARLKA
-238 EKQARAEARRRQAAS
+238 EKQARAEARKRQTAS
-253 GKPDG
+253 GKPAG
-258 KSAPAAPSKPA
+258 TSTPKPA
-269 EAVPERLP
+269 EAAPERLP

-310 GVPFLYALEGEDY
+310 GVPFIYAMEGEDY

-337 LRYNDLRGDERLLP
+337 LRYNDLNADERLLP
-351 GTVVYLQAK
+351 GTPVYLQTK
-360 KNQTRKGLDKYIVEQ
+360 KNQTRKGLDKYIVER

-389 RQSSIEKINGFD
+389 RQKSIERINGFD
-401 PGHALREGDTILLR
+401 PAHTLREGDTILLR

>member
-1 MMGKYATRWRVFLG
+1 MPTGLKPLFL
-15 AIAALAATVLL
+15 AASILVATVLL
-26 RADLSPQQRYVD
+26 RGDITPQQRYVN
-38 RYAALA
+38 RYASLA

-85 HNDWKGRTM
+85 HNDWKGKTM
-94 KVDDD
+94 AVDDD
-99 LKGECFRVY
+99 AKGECFRVY
-108 EEDIDSFH
+108 DADIESFR

-131 FDFEI
+131 FDFPV

-158 AKLIKLIEDYDLG
+158 AKLIKLIEDYDLS
-171 RFDSAK
+171 RFDKAK
-177 PSDFEPGGKY
+177 PADFEPGGKY
-187 ADLGAQPPSAA
+187 ADLGAEAPSASVSDKDK
-198 PAPKD
+198 PLD
-203 DRPLNDKALYPGKKA
+203 DRALF
-218 DPKAPTHKETK
+218 PKQTKPETKPAAKETR
-229 AEKKARLKA
+229 AEKKARTKA
-238 EKQARAEARRRQAAS
+238 EREARKAA
-253 GKPDG
+253 KQHQ
-258 KSAPAAPSKPA
+258 KPA
-269 EAVPERLP
+269 EAIPEALP
-277 ESPHALEEVELAPE
+277 ESPNALEEAEVAQE

-310 GVPFLYALEGEDY
+310 GVPFLYAMEGEDY
-323 RTIAEENNIIFKQL
+323 RTIAEENNIIYKQL
-337 LRYNDLRGDERLLP
+337 LRYNDLGAEERLLP

-360 KNQTRKGLDKYIVEQ
+360 KNQTRKGLDKYIVER

-389 RQSSIEKINGFD
+389 KQKSIQKLNGFA
-401 PGHALREGDTILLR
+401 PSHSLREGDTILLR

>member
-1 MMGKYATRWRVFLG
+1 MGKCAQLLKPV
-15 AIAALAATVLL
+15 LAAAATIVAAVLL
-26 RADLSPQQRYVD
+26 RADVTPQQRYVD
-38 RYAALA
+38 RYAAIA

-85 HNDWKGRTM
+85 HNDWKGKTM
-94 KVDDD
+94 AVDDD
-99 LKGECFRVY
+99 AKGECFRVY
-108 EEDIDSFH
+108 DADIDSFH

-131 FDFEI
+131 FDFPV

-171 RFDSAK
+171 RFDKAK
-177 PSDFEPGGKY
+177 PADFEPGGKY
-187 ADLGAQPPSAA
+187 ADLGAGAPASAA
-198 PAPKD
+198 PDNDKPLD
-203 DRPLNDKALYPGKKA
+203 DRALF
-218 DPKAPTHKETK
+218 PKQTKPETKPAAKETR
-229 AEKKARLKA
+229 AEKKARTKA
-238 EKQARAEARRRQAAS
+238 EREARRAA
-253 GKPDG
+253 KQHQ
-258 KSAPAAPSKPA
+258 KPA
-269 EAVPERLP
+269 EATPEALP
-277 ESPHALEEVELAPE
+277 ESPNALEEAEVAQEQ
-291 KELREEFHFQM
+291 ELREEFHFQM

-310 GVPFLYALEGEDY
+310 GVPFLYAMEGEDY
-323 RTIAEENNIIFKQL
+323 RTIAEENNIILRQL
-337 LRYNDLRGDERLLP
+337 LRYNDLAAEETLLP

-360 KNQTRKGLDKYIVEQ
+360 KNQTRKGLDKYIVER

-389 RQSSIEKINGFD
+389 KQKSIQKLNGFGAAHD
-401 PGHALREGDTILLR
+401 LREGDTILLR

>member
-1 MMGKYATRWRVFLG
+1 MMGKYAHSLKP
-15 AIAALAATVLL
+15 ALAAAVTILAAILL
-26 RADLSPQQRYVD
+26 RADITPQQRYVN
-38 RYAALA
+38 RYASIA

-85 HNDWKGRTM
+85 HNDWKGKTM
-94 KVDDD
+94 AVDDD
-99 LKGECFRVY
+99 AKGECFRVY
-108 EEDIDSFH
+108 DADIESFR

-131 FDFEI
+131 FDFPV

-158 AKLIKLIEDYDLG
+158 AKLIKLIEDYDLS
-171 RFDSAK
+171 RFDKAK
-177 PSDFEPGGKY
+177 PADFEPGGKY
-187 ADLGAQPPSAA
+187 ADLSAEA
-198 PAPKD
+198 PAVRPADKD
-203 DRPLNDKALYPGKKA
+203 KPLAKQHQKPTKAT
-218 DPKAPTHKETK
+218 PKAI
-229 AEKKARLKA
+229 
-238 EKQARAEARRRQAAS
+238 
-253 GKPDG
+253 
-258 KSAPAAPSKPA
+258 
-269 EAVPERLP
+269 PESLP
-277 ESPHALEEVELAPE
+277 ESPNALEEAEVAQE

-310 GVPFLYALEGEDY
+310 GVPFLYAMEGEDY
-323 RTIAEENNIIFKQL
+323 RTIAEENNIIYKQL
-337 LRYNDLRGDERLLP
+337 LRYNDLKAEERLLP

-360 KNQTRKGLDKYIVEQ
+360 KNQTRKGLDKYIVER

-389 RQSSIEKINGFD
+389 KKKSIQKLNGFT
-401 PGHALREGDTILLR
+401 PSHTLREGDTILLR

>member
-1 MMGKYATRWRVFLG
+1 MMGKCAQLLKQVLS
-15 AIAALAATVLL
+15 AAATIVAAVLL
-26 RADLSPQQRYVD
+26 RADVTPQQRYVD
-38 RYAALA
+38 RYAAIA

-85 HNDWKGRTM
+85 HNDWKGKTM
-94 KVDDD
+94 AVDDD
-99 LKGECFRVY
+99 AKGECFRVY
-108 EEDIDSFH
+108 DADIDSFH

-131 FDFEI
+131 FDFPV

-171 RFDSAK
+171 RFDKAK
-177 PSDFEPGGKY
+177 PADFEPGGKY
-187 ADLGAQPPSAA
+187 ADLGAAAPASAA
-198 PAPKD
+198 PDNDKPLD
-203 DRPLNDKALYPGKKA
+203 DRALF
-218 DPKAPTHKETK
+218 PKQTKPDTKPAAKETR
-229 AEKKARLKA
+229 AEKKARTKA
-238 EKQARAEARRRQAAS
+238 EREAKKAAKQHQ
-253 GKPDG
+253 
-258 KSAPAAPSKPA
+258 KPA
-269 EAVPERLP
+269 EATPESLP
-277 ESPHALEEVELAPE
+277 ESPNALEEAEVAQEQ
-291 KELREEFHFQM
+291 ELREEFHFQM

-310 GVPFLYALEGEDY
+310 GVPFLYAMEGEDY
-323 RTIAEENNIIFKQL
+323 RTIAEENNIILRQL
-337 LRYNDLRGDERLLP
+337 LRYNDLAAEETLLP

-360 KNQTRKGLDKYIVEQ
+360 KNQTRKGLDKYIVER

-389 RQSSIEKINGFD
+389 KQKSIQKLNGF
-401 PGHALREGDTILLR
+401 GAVHNLREGDTILLR